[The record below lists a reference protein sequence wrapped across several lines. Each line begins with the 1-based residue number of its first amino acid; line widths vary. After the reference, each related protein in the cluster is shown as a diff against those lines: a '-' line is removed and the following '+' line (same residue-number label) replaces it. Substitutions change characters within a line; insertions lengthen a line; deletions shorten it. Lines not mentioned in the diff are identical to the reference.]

1 MTIKMKPTVMNSAS
15 RWVGGRQ
22 KGVFLPV
29 ELRQYKFKGIAV
41 CWAGGGGFS
50 KAFASAA
57 PAHCLTIRFLRFYR
71 FASIFI
77 DFRRF

>member
-1 MTIKMKPTVMNSAS
+1 MGALYEFCD
-15 RWVGGRQ
+15 WGGRRAPE
-22 KGVFLPV
+22 GLFLPV

-57 PAHCLTIRFLRFYR
+57 PAHCLKIRFWRFYR

-77 DFRRF
+77 DFRRFL

>member
-1 MTIKMKPTVMNSAS
+1 MNSAS
-15 RWVGGRQ
+15 GGVGGRQ

-57 PAHCLTIRFLRFYR
+57 PAHCLKIRF
-71 FASIFI
+71 
-77 DFRRF
+77 